1 MYKGVAL
8 DFDGVIAQ
16 TEELHRKTFEEVL
29 KDYDAKFSID
39 RWYTDFAGTGSY
51 NIMKRLFDEYG
62 INGSVEEFVN
72 RRRDIFLGHTER
84 GELKPTSG
92 LNNFLRKMK
101 DKKIKLAV
109 ASGGHHN
116 YIELFLEKL
125 GIRDFFCTIV
135 SGDVVDN
142 KKPHPETFL
151 TAAER
156 MKVEAVDCV
165 AVEDSP
171 NGLMSAAGAGMYVVC
186 MDSPARKNLK
196 GCGTL
201 IHNFNDFPYHIVGI
215 E

>member
-29 KDYDAKFSID
+29 KDYNAEFSID

-51 NIMKRLFDEYG
+51 NIMERLFSEY
-62 INGSVEEFVN
+62 NVKGSVEEFVN
-72 RRRDIFLGHTER
+72 KRRDLFTDNIKNGEVEFTAGLEDFL
-84 GELKPTSG
+84 KKV
-92 LNNFLRKMK
+92 NNAGMK
-101 DKKIKLAV
+101 IAV

-116 YIELFLEKL
+116 YIELALKNSNL
-125 GIRDFFCTIV
+125 MKYFCAIV
-135 SGDVVDN
+135 SGDVVGN
-142 KKPHPETFL
+142 KKPHPETFI
-151 TAAER
+151 TAAE
-156 MKVEAVDCV
+156 KIGAEPVDCV

-171 NGLMSAAGAGMYVVC
+171 NGLMSAAGAGMYVIC

-201 IHNFNDFPYHIVGI
+201 IHNFNDFPYHIMGI